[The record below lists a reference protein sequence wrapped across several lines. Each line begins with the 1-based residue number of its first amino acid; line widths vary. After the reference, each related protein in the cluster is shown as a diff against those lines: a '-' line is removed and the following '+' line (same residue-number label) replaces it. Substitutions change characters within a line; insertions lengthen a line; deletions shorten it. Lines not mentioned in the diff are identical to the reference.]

1 MITIYYWPCGTWCLP
16 FELEAFNHLSDDFG
30 TLRVSPVMN
39 DAQIGRLVAKLLT
52 IGE

>member
-1 MITIYYWPCGTWCLP
+1 MITIYYWPDGCWCYSNERQQ
-16 FELEAFNHLSDDFG
+16 FTHRSDDYG

-39 DAQIGRLVAKLLT
+39 DEQIGRLVAKLLT